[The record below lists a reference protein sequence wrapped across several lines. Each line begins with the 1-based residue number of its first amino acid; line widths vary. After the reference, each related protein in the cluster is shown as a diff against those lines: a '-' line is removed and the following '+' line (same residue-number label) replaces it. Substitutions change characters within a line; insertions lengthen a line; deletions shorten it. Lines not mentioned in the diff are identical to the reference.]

1 MDAARAFLNLL
12 AECAAVDAGVDV
24 GKGGGDGRVV
34 GTVEGGV
41 VGKVEGGVEGG
52 GEDAGVEEGVD
63 AVRARHDDAERTRH
77 DQALPDNK
85 ALRACQDK
93 IGEGDAWVG
102 EGVDVGMGGGDGRG
116 ISSGE
121 GKGEGGA
128 DGRKGRAQR
137 ALDVLE
143 TWIVELRNV
152 PQATTRERV
161 EQKVCP
167 DAPGL
172 RGSWRNALR
181 PAAAQCV
188 CRRRPDRRAGQG
200 HWYFP
205 R

>member
-1 MDAARAFLNLL
+1 MSDVMSQSSGPRLRWHMDMQTAGSPYSAAPLVSRPGRNGCKYAAAIPRIPSVRKSVRAPSGEGASLQRNWYGATAHVQIFLLF
-12 AECAAVDAGVDV
+12 CHSCGP
-24 GKGGGDGRVV
+24 RVV
-34 GTVEGGV
+34 G
-41 VGKVEGGVEGG
+41 
-52 GEDAGVEEGVD
+52 
-63 AVRARHDDAERTRH
+63 
-77 DQALPDNK
+77 
-85 ALRACQDK
+85 RACHGRAK
-93 IGEGDAWVG
+93 MRRLAGE
-102 EGVDVGMGGGDGRG
+102 
-116 ISSGE
+116 
-121 GKGEGGA
+121 EGGA